1 MEYAIMTEDKR
12 QDFLQKLRESK
23 NKYVNSLPSKIS
35 EIRLI
40 WNQLNT
46 NEWRVAV
53 LSKMQNLA
61 HNLAGSGGTFGL
73 PALSDIAKNLE
84 LSLMELSTSGDKKP
98 DQSKIIAIDDL
109 LIELQRVELET
120 IRESES
126 PTETTARSNTI
137 FILDKDKEHALNML
151 RQLMYYGCTVKIISD
166 IKSVETELRHELP
179 MVVIIEEGFADEKL
193 HNRSIM
199 QTMRKDWGFTCPII
213 YFSASDTF
221 DSRMQAI
228 KANANA
234 YFTKPI
240 DVALL
245 VERINILTNTSMSEP
260 YRILIVEDDEELA
273 KFYSLTLEKGGMK
286 VFIEQKPERALET
299 ILQTNPELVVMDLYM
314 PNYNGIELIKLI
326 RQHQALYT
334 LPVVLLTSETD
345 VNMQFL
351 AREVGV
357 DDFLNKPIEP
367 VHFYDSVLNRVQRAR
382 YTNASMSKDSL
393 TGLFSHKK
401 IYEQLRLS
409 LNISARYNQP
419 LTYAIID
426 LDDFKHVNDSYGH
439 ITGDNVLIALSN
451 TLKSSVRSSDFV
463 GRYGGEEFVIIFPET
478 TEKAAYESLERIRE
492 KFAQT
497 PHYANGEKFHIT
509 LSAGIASYPK
519 HGDLDTIM
527 VVADEALYLA
537 KNKGKNQIVIG

>member
-1 MEYAIMTEDKR
+1 MSQDKR

-73 PALSDIAKNLE
+73 PALSEIAKNLE
-84 LSLMELSTSGDKKP
+84 LSLMELSSSGDEKP
-98 DQSKIIAIDDL
+98 TVEKINDIEDL
-109 LIELQRVELET
+109 LIELQRIELET

-126 PTETTARSNTI
+126 PTETTTRSNTI
-137 FILDKDKEHALNML
+137 FILDKDREHALIIL

-166 IKSVETELRHELP
+166 IKNVEAELRHELP
-179 MVVIIEEGFADEKL
+179 MVVLIEENFADEKL
-193 HNRSIM
+193 HNRPLM
-199 QTMRKDWGFTCPII
+199 QTLRKDWGFTCPII

-228 KANANA
+228 KSNANA

-273 KFYSLTLEKGGMK
+273 RFYSLTLEKGGMK
-286 VFIEQKPERALET
+286 VFIEQKPEQALET

-367 VHFYDSVLNRVQRAR
+367 VHFFDSVLNRVQRAR
-382 YTNASMSKDSL
+382 YANASMSKDSL

-419 LTYAIID
+419 LAYAIID

-478 TEKAAYESLERIRE
+478 TEKEAYESLERIRE
-492 KFAQT
+492 KFAQM
-497 PHYANGEKFHIT
+497 PHYANGEEFHIT
-509 LSAGIASYPK
+509 LSAGVSSYPK
-519 HGDLDTIM
+519 YGDLDTLM
-527 VVADEALYLA
+527 VVADEALYSA
-537 KNKGKNQIVIG
+537 KSKGKNQIIIG

>member
-1 MEYAIMTEDKR
+1 MSEDKR
-12 QDFLQKLRESK
+12 QDFLLKLRESK
-23 NKYVNSLPSKIS
+23 NKYINSLPSKIS

-46 NEWRVAV
+46 NEWRAAV
-53 LSKMQNLA
+53 LSKMQSLA

-73 PALSDIAKNLE
+73 PSLSEIAKSLE
-84 LSLMELSTSGDKKP
+84 LSLMELSAYGDKKP
-98 DQSKIIAIDDL
+98 EENKIIAIDDL
-109 LIELQRVELET
+109 LIELQRIELET
-120 IRESES
+120 IRESDS
-126 PTETTARSNTI
+126 PTESIARSNTI

-151 RQLMYYGCTVKIISD
+151 RQLMYYGCKVKIISD
-166 IKSVETELRHELP
+166 IKTVEAELRQELP
-179 MVVIIEEGFADEKL
+179 MVILIEVNFADEKL
-193 HNRSIM
+193 QNRSII

-213 YFSASDTF
+213 YLSSSDTF

-228 KANANA
+228 RSNANA

-240 DVALL
+240 DIALL
-245 VERINILTNTSMSEP
+245 VERMNILTNSRMSEP

-299 ILQTNPELVVMDLYM
+299 ILQKNPELVVMDLYM
-314 PNYNGIELIKLI
+314 PNYNGIELIELI

-382 YTNASMSKDSL
+382 YANASMSKDSL
-393 TGLFSHKK
+393 TGLFTHKK
-401 IYEQLRLS
+401 ICEQLRLS
-409 LNISARYNQP
+409 LNISSRYSQP
-419 LTYAIID
+419 LAYAIID
-426 LDDFKHVNDSYGH
+426 LDDFKSINDSYGH
-439 ITGDNVLIALSN
+439 ISGDNVLIALSN

-478 TEKAAYESLERIRE
+478 TEKSAAESLERIRE
-492 KFAQT
+492 KFAEMS
-497 PHYANGEKFHIT
+497 HYANGEEFHVT
-509 LSAGIASYPK
+509 LSSGIASYPK
-519 HGDLDTIM
+519 YGDIDTLM

-537 KNKGKNQIVIG
+537 KSKGKNQIVIG